1 MFVDE
6 VYMYNSLKWTDVFL
20 SYHDALLTRW
30 DRWKEAQCLPHGDQC
45 LVCWKTCQSIKLL
58 LHYMAGPRLRDP
70 RPVLSTT

>member
-6 VYMYNSLKWTDVFL
+6 VYTCTTRSTL

-70 RPVLSTT
+70 RSVLSTT